1 MSTPISARNGKAGPI
16 LPLKRDKSTKASVLF
31 FDKVADWTITLGG
44 LFVILA
50 VAGIMVFLVQVVV
63 PLFQGAE
70 VRSQGA
76 FALPPAQ
83 HPAMAIRMDEFQ
95 TVLAEVDGDGRVR
108 LSHLGSGAALA
119 GLPTAF
125 QTPATAFAS
134 SLDGQDLMFGF
145 ADGTVRFAR
154 LRLTSLVLPESEMPS
169 GLTQLSERDFTDGQ
183 IVYSKIAGHQV
194 RRTGLLFDVEEPQT
208 VAPQGV
214 AVEAIDYRVGGTEE
228 RPIRAFVIRD
238 ANGEVR
244 LNLATTRTNMMT
256 QKTTTEVE
264 ETVLPGLPKG
274 FATAGLLV
282 NDRGDQVYVAGHD
295 GTVYRYDARN
305 LQAPVLAEVF
315 DLVPGQA
322 KLTGLNYLV
331 GEQSLAV
338 ASDDGTA
345 NIYFRLPAVEKGGAD
360 NFTLVKTHELE
371 RQPGGIVAL
380 VPSPRGKIFLTADA
394 KGGLWLRHS
403 TSEQTLLKLQMP
415 EGAGVPAG
423 LAVSPRGDGVLAI
436 DANRKAHLWRI
447 AVPHPETTLGTLFG
461 KVWYEGYE
469 APAFTWQSS
478 SGTDSFEAKFSLV
491 PLIFGTMKATIY
503 SLLFAVPIALLGAIY
518 TSEFVHFKVRSLV
531 KPAMEMMASLPS
543 VVLGFIAALVMAP
556 IVETWLAAVF
566 LGFLMLPLS
575 LLVAAYLWQLVPGP
589 IARRLGGVVKFI
601 LMFAVLGIGFELS
614 FLLSGPFEALFF
626 SGDMKLWAN
635 GTIGS
640 DVPFLTLL
648 LWPLAYFLLTV
659 LLARLEE
666 AGLLRS
672 SPQGHDLKAG
682 LFSFFRWC
690 ALALAAGLASWILAM
705 LLSGF
710 GVGARGGVIDTYVQ
724 RNTLVVGFAMGFAVI
739 PLIYTLAEDA
749 LNSVPEHL
757 RAASLACGATPW
769 QTAISVILP
778 AAVSGVFA
786 AVMVGMGRAVGET
799 MIVVMAAGNTALLD
813 WNVFNGLR
821 ALSANIAVELP
832 EAVKDDTLYR
842 VLFLAAL
849 TLFAMTFVVNTLAE
863 IIRQR
868 FRKKSVA
875 L

>member
-1 MSTPISARNGKAGPI
+1 MTAIAPAKPKSGPI

-31 FDKVADWTITLGG
+31 FDKVADWTITVGG

-63 PLFQGAE
+63 PLFTGAE
-70 VRSQGA
+70 LKSRVEYT
-76 FALPPAQ
+76 LPPSAG
-83 HPAMAIRMDEFQ
+83 PVLAERIDEFH
-95 TVLAEVDGDGRVR
+95 TVLAEIGNDGSVR
-108 LSHLGSGAALA
+108 LSHVGSGELLQSLPAAFDK
-119 GLPTAF
+119 T
-125 QTPATAFAS
+125 ATAFAS
-134 SLDGQDLMFGF
+134 SFDGQDLIFGF
-145 ADGTVRFAR
+145 EDGTVRFAK
-154 LRLTSLVLPESEMPS
+154 LRLSTLILPESDMPQD
-169 GLTQLSERDFTDGQ
+169 LKRLSDRDYTDGKD
-183 IVYSKIAGHQV
+183 VYSKIAGHQI
-194 RRTGLLFDVEEPQT
+194 RRTSLVFSADEPQT
-208 VAPQGV
+208 VSPGA
-214 AVEAIDYRVGGTEE
+214 AVQAIDYRVGGTEE
-228 RPIRAFVIRD
+228 RPIRAFVVRD
-238 ANGEVR
+238 SKGVVH
-244 LNLATTRTNMMT
+244 LNLAETRTNMMT
-256 QKTTTEVE
+256 QKTTTDVTEVE
-264 ETVLPGLPKG
+264 LPGLPQG
-274 FATAGLLV
+274 FQAASLLV
-282 NDRGDQVYVAGHD
+282 NDRGDQVYVAGDD

-305 LQAPVLAEVF
+305 IQEPKLAETF
-315 DLVPGQA
+315 DLLPGKA
-322 KLTGLNYLV
+322 RLTGLSYLI
-331 GEQSLAV
+331 GEQSLVVSA
-338 ASDDGTA
+338 DDGSA
-345 NIYFRLPAVEKGGAD
+345 SVFFRLPAMEKGGSD
-360 NFTLVKTHELE
+360 NYTLVKTHELE
-371 RQPGGIVAL
+371 NQKTPITRI
-380 VPSPRGKIFLTADA
+380 VPSPRGKIFLSADN

-403 TSEQTLLKLQMP
+403 TSEQTLLKLKLP
-415 EGAGVPAG
+415 EGAAPLSGIAM
-423 LAVSPRGDGVLAI
+423 APRGDGVLALTA
-436 DANRKAHLWRI
+436 DRKAILWTVDI
-447 AVPHPETTLGTLFG
+447 PHPETTLGSLFG

-469 APAFTWQSS
+469 APSFTWQSS
-478 SGTDSFEAKFSLV
+478 SGTDSFEAKFSLI
-491 PLIFGTMKATIY
+491 PLVFGTLKATIY

-518 TSEFVHFKVRSLV
+518 TSEFVHFKVRAVV
-531 KPAMEMMASLPS
+531 KPGMEMMASLPS

-556 IVETWLAAVF
+556 VVETWLAAVF
-566 LGFLMLPLS
+566 LGFVMVPLS

-589 IARRLGGVVKFI
+589 VVRRLGGVAKFLFI
-601 LMFAVLGIGFELS
+601 FVVLGIGFELS
-614 FLLSGPFEALFF
+614 FLLSGPFEILFF
-626 SGDMKLWAN
+626 AGDMKQWAN

-648 LWPLAYFLLTV
+648 VWPLSYFLLETV
-659 LLARLEE
+659 LARLEE
-666 AGLLRS
+666 AGTLRLA
-672 SPQGHDLKAG
+672 PQGHDLKAG
-682 LFSFFRWC
+682 LHSIARWIC
-690 ALALAAGLASWILAM
+690 VAVASGLLAWGLAAMMGAV
-705 LLSGF
+705 

-799 MIVVMAAGNTALLD
+799 MIVVMAAGNTALID

-849 TLFAMTFVVNTLAE
+849 VLFAMTFIVNTLAE

>member
-1 MSTPISARNGKAGPI
+1 MTAINPKAGPI

-50 VAGIMVFLVQVVV
+50 VAGIMIFLVQVVV
-63 PLFQGAE
+63 PLFIGAE
-70 VRSQGA
+70 IKSKSE

-83 HPAMAIRMDEFQ
+83 AQIVAYQMDEFH
-95 TVLAEVDGDGRVR
+95 TVLAEVGADGQVR
-108 LSHLGSGAALA
+108 LSHLGSGEALI
-119 GLPTAF
+119 GLPPVF
-125 QTPATAFAS
+125 PTPATAFGAAF
-134 SLDGQDLMFGF
+134 DGQDMMFGF

-154 LRLTSLVLPESEMPS
+154 LRLSSLILSESDMPS
-169 GLTQLSERDFTDGQ
+169 GLKRLSERDYTDGQ
-183 IVYSKIAGHQV
+183 MIYSKIAGHQV
-194 RRTGLLFDVEEPQT
+194 RRTSLIFSADEPQA

-214 AVEAIDYRVGGTEE
+214 AVLAIDYRVGGTEE
-228 RPIRAFVIRD
+228 RPVKAFVIRD
-238 ANGEVR
+238 SQGLVH
-244 LNLATTRTNMMT
+244 LNLAETRTNMMT
-256 QKTTTEVE
+256 QKTTTDVTEV
-264 ETVLPGLPKG
+264 TLPGLPHG
-274 FATAGLLV
+274 FVTASLLV
-282 NDRGDQVYVAGHD
+282 NDRGDQVYVAGED
-295 GTVYRYDARN
+295 GTVYRYDARDI
-305 LQAPVLAEVF
+305 QSPVLAEVF
-315 DLVPGQA
+315 DLVPGSG
-322 KLTGLNYLV
+322 KLTALNYLI
-331 GEQSLAV
+331 GEQSLV
-338 ASDDGTA
+338 VTASDGTA
-345 NIYFRLPAVEKGGAD
+345 NVYFRLPAIEKGGAD
-360 NFTLVKTHELE
+360 NFTLVKTHQLE
-371 RQPGGIVAL
+371 RQGSGIVSM
-380 VPSPRGKIFLTADA
+380 VPSPRGKIFLSADD

-403 TSEQTLLKLQMP
+403 TSEQTLLKLKLP
-415 EGAGVPAG
+415 EGSGKPVG
-423 LAVSPRGDGVLAI
+423 LAMAPRGDGILAI
-436 DANRKAHLWRI
+436 TKNRIAHLWQI
-447 AVPHPETTLGTLFG
+447 DMPHPETTLGTLFG
-461 KVWYEGYE
+461 KVWYEGYD
-469 APAFTWQSS
+469 APSFTWQSS

-491 PLIFGTMKATIY
+491 PLVFGTLKATIY

-518 TSEFVHFKVRSLV
+518 TSEFVHFKVRAVV
-531 KPAMEMMASLPS
+531 KPGMEMMASLPS

-566 LGFLMLPLS
+566 LGFVMVPLS

-589 IARRLGGVVKFI
+589 VVRRLGGVVKFL

-614 FLLSGPFEALFF
+614 YLVSGPFEQLLFA
-626 SGDMKLWAN
+626 GDMKQWAN
-635 GTIGS
+635 GAIGS
-640 DVPFLTLL
+640 DAPFLTLL
-648 LWPLAYFLLTV
+648 LWPLAYFLTEV
-659 LLARLEE
+659 ALARLEE
-666 AGLLRS
+666 AGIVRFS
-672 SPQGHDLKAG
+672 IHGHDLKAG
-682 LFSFFRWC
+682 LQSFARWIGV
-690 ALALAAGLASWILAM
+690 AVTSGLLAWLLAA
-705 LLSGF
+705 LLSGLGF
-710 GVGARGGVIDTYVQ
+710 GARGGVIDTYVQ

-799 MIVVMAAGNTALLD
+799 MIVVMAAGNTALID
-813 WNVFNGLR
+813 WNLFNGLR

-849 TLFAMTFVVNTLAE
+849 TLFAMTFIVNTLAE